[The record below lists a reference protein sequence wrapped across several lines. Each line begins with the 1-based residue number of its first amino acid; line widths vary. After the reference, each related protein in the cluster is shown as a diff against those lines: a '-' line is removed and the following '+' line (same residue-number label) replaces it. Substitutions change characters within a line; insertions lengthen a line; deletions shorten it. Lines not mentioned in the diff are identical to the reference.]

1 MKRFEN
7 QGAGDPSDQD
17 VETMIP
23 QSSEREPQSIL
34 RRRKPG
40 NVLLIKSF
48 FWCLQKGNLLS
59 LGKNY
64 LPLIL
69 IFSGERDAEKR
80 VRFDDSVKKS
90 EDGMNFTQNY
100 TNEF

>member
-1 MKRFEN
+1 MRLEPQCIVQYWSFIKIRTWSVSIILHYFTLDSMKRFEN

-40 NVLLIKSF
+40 IVL
-48 FWCLQKGNLLS
+48 
-59 LGKNY
+59 
-64 LPLIL
+64 
-69 IFSGERDAEKR
+69 
-80 VRFDDSVKKS
+80 
-90 EDGMNFTQNY
+90 
-100 TNEF
+100 